1 MGDLLTG
8 LGIYGPSLIA
18 QLINFTVLL
27 VLLYFVGYKP
37 IMKMFDE
44 RARKVKESLE
54 KADRIKA
61 EADATEIEFKK
72 QLEAQ
77 QREGQ
82 EIVNRAMRTGDEL
95 RKKAELEARADSE
108 ALIAKAKSEIQRE
121 RDDAIGEIR
130 QEFADLTIT
139 AAEKVIDRSLDK
151 QAHRDI
157 IDKVL
162 KESTTQNKG

>member
-1 MGDLLTG
+1 VEG
-8 LGIYGPSLIA
+8 LGINVASLIV
-18 QLINFTVLL
+18 QLGNFILLL

-37 IMKMFDE
+37 ILKIFDE

-54 KADRIKA
+54 KAETIKA
-61 EADATEIEFKK
+61 EADAAEVEFKK
-72 QLEAQ
+72 QLET
-77 QREGQ
+77 QRKEGQ

-95 RKKAELEARADSE
+95 RKKAEQEARVE
-108 ALIAKAKSEIQRE
+108 GETLVAKARSEIQRE

-130 QEFADLTIT
+130 KEFADITIA

-151 QAHRDI
+151 EAHRDI

-162 KESTTQNKG
+162 KESKTQNKG

>member
-1 MGDLLTG
+1 MEG
-8 LGIYGPSLIA
+8 LGINVASLIV
-18 QLINFTVLL
+18 QLGNFILLL

-37 IMKMFDE
+37 ILKIFDE

-54 KADRIKA
+54 KAETIKA
-61 EADATEIEFKK
+61 EADAAEVEFKK
-72 QLEAQ
+72 QLET
-77 QREGQ
+77 QRKEGQ

-95 RKKAELEARADSE
+95 RKKAEQEARVEGE
-108 ALIAKAKSEIQRE
+108 ALVAKARSEIQRE

-130 QEFADLTIT
+130 KEFADITIA

-151 QAHRDI
+151 EAHRDI

-162 KESTTQNKG
+162 KESKTQNKG

>member
-1 MGDLLTG
+1 VGG
-8 LGIYGPSLIA
+8 LGINVASLIV
-18 QLINFTVLL
+18 QLGNFILLL

-37 IMKMFDE
+37 ILKIFDE

-54 KADRIKA
+54 KAETIKA
-61 EADATEIEFKK
+61 EADAAEVEFKK
-72 QLEAQ
+72 QLET
-77 QREGQ
+77 QRKEGQ

-95 RKKAELEARADSE
+95 RKKAEQEARVE
-108 ALIAKAKSEIQRE
+108 GEPLVTKARSEIQRE

-130 QEFADLTIT
+130 KEFADITIA

-151 QAHRDI
+151 EAHRDI

-162 KESTTQNKG
+162 KESKTQNKG

>member
-1 MGDLLTG
+1 MGG
-8 LGIYGPSLIA
+8 LGINVASLIV
-18 QLINFTVLL
+18 QLGNFILLL

-37 IMKMFDE
+37 ILKIFDE

-54 KADRIKA
+54 KAETIKA
-61 EADATEIEFKK
+61 EADAAEVEFKK
-72 QLEAQ
+72 QLET
-77 QREGQ
+77 QRKEGQ

-95 RKKAELEARADSE
+95 RKKAEQEARVE
-108 ALIAKAKSEIQRE
+108 GETLVAKARSEIQRE

-130 QEFADLTIT
+130 KEFADITIA

-151 QAHRDI
+151 EAHRDI

-162 KESTTQNKG
+162 KESKTQNKG

>member
-1 MGDLLTG
+1 MEG
-8 LGIYGPSLIA
+8 LGINVASLIV
-18 QLINFTVLL
+18 QLGNFILLL

-37 IMKMFDE
+37 ILKIFDE

-54 KADRIKA
+54 KAETIKA
-61 EADATEIEFKK
+61 EADAAEVEFKK
-72 QLEAQ
+72 QLET
-77 QREGQ
+77 QRKEGQ

-95 RKKAELEARADSE
+95 RKKAEQEARVE
-108 ALIAKAKSEIQRE
+108 GETLVAKARSEIQRE

-130 QEFADLTIT
+130 KEFADITIA

-151 QAHRDI
+151 EAHRDI

-162 KESTTQNKG
+162 KESKTQNKG